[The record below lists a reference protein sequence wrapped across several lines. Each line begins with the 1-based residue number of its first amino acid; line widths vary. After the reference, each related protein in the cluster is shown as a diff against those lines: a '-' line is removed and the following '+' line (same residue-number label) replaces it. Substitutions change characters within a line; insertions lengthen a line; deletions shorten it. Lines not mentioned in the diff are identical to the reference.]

1 MPDYIIIGAGSAG
14 ATLAARLSENPD
26 RHVLL
31 LEAGGTDRS
40 LAIPIPGLVEQLI
53 TSPTLNWQYEGD
65 PDPSLGGRK
74 LVWAAGKVLGGSS
87 SINGMVYGRGLPG
100 DYASWPPDW
109 RWESMLPLFRKL
121 EHWTGPAHPSRG
133 ESGPVWV
140 RRFED
145 TNPACEAAMAACVRA
160 GVPFVEDYSIGIS
173 EGIGLTQATQK
184 GGWRHS
190 AAAAYL
196 RPARRRRNLT
206 VWTGARADR
215 LLIEHGRCV
224 GVEVWR
230 HSGRMIVRA
239 EREVIVAA
247 GAIATPKLLLL
258 SGIGSP
264 GAIQPHGIAMVH
276 ELPDV
281 GIGLNDHVN
290 IKLSAFV
297 DVPTYNTQ
305 RHGVAAIRQGLALVR
320 HGSGAASSPA
330 NHCQAY
336 IKTDPA
342 LAQADAQIQLMALG
356 FGTEAEMRRNG
367 MTAVV
372 SPCAPAVRG
381 RVGLRSGDP
390 GAPPRITMAM
400 LECDKDIGVLL
411 KACRFARDMLVQGP
425 GRRYGARLY
434 APQDDIVSDAD
445 WLAFFRETA
454 ALNWH
459 PTSTCRMGA
468 VVDQELRVRGL
479 EGLSIADASVMPS
492 VTSANTNVPVIA
504 IAERAA
510 VLIAGR
516 TQ

>member
-1 MPDYIIIGAGSAG
+1 LPDYIIIGAGSAG

-31 LEAGGTDRS
+31 LEAGGPDRS

-53 TSPTLNWQYEGD
+53 TSRTLNWQYEGD

-87 SINGMVYGRGLPG
+87 SINGMVCGRGLPG
-100 DYASWPPDW
+100 DYAAWPPDW
-109 RWESMLPLFRKL
+109 RWEAMLPFFRKL
-121 EHWTGPAHPSRG
+121 EHWTGPPHPSRG
-133 ESGPVWV
+133 TSGPVWV
-140 RRFED
+140 RPFED
-145 TNPACEAAMAACVRA
+145 TNPACEAAMAAFVKA
-160 GVPFVEDYSIGIS
+160 GVPFVEDYNIGIS
-173 EGIGLTQATQK
+173 EGTGLTQATQK

-196 RPARRRRNLT
+196 RPARRRRKLT

-224 GVEVWR
+224 GVELWR
-230 HSGRMIVRA
+230 HGRRA
-239 EREVIVAA
+239 VARADREVIVAA

-258 SGIGSP
+258 SGIGAAD
-264 GAIQPHGIAMVH
+264 AIRPHGIAVVH
-276 ELPDV
+276 DLPEV
-281 GIGLNDHVN
+281 GAGLNDHVN

-305 RHGVAAIRQGLALVR
+305 RHGFAAIRQGLDLVR
-320 HGSGAASSPA
+320 RGSGAASSPA
-330 NHCQAY
+330 NHCQAF
-336 IKTDPA
+336 IKTDPT

-356 FGTEAEMRRNG
+356 FGTEAEMRHNG

-400 LECDKDIGVLL
+400 LDSEQDLAILL

-425 GRRYGARLY
+425 GRRCGARLY
-434 APQDDIVSDAD
+434 APQHDILSDAE
-445 WLAFFRETA
+445 WLAFFRATA

-468 VVDQELRVRGL
+468 VVDQDLRVIGL

-492 VTSANTNVPVIA
+492 VTSGNTNIPVIA

-510 VLIAGR
+510 MLVQSR